1 MTAKLK
7 APEGVSACSFDG
19 EEFAVDV
26 DTCTVDVPD
35 EAVAA
40 LVEHGFTSAPDQGDE
55 ADRKHAAPKTKKAP
69 KGE

>member
-19 EEFAVDV
+19 EEFAVDA
-26 DTCTVDVPD
+26 DTGTVDVPD

-40 LVEHGFTSAPDQGDE
+40 LVEHGFTNAPDQGDE
-55 ADRKHAAPKTKKAP
+55 VNRKHVAPKAKKAP
-69 KGE
+69 KGD